1 MVVTHLFFFICIRP
15 CDDKERIELRFL
27 CRLFRDELKP
37 PPLYTTFPHP
47 NYSTLYELME
57 RLNHVYQDDPT
68 KAPKIVFVME
78 GTFQGNVACWVN
90 MNYGIH

>member
-1 MVVTHLFFFICIRP
+1 
-15 CDDKERIELRFL
+15 
-27 CRLFRDELKP
+27 
-37 PPLYTTFPHP
+37 
-47 NYSTLYELME
+47 ME

-90 MNYGIH
+90 MNYPLMMIGAGQNKTFLTGYNLCIGGAK